1 MAGTGGGLLS
11 AFLNIAQVIGKI
23 QTTLA
28 AGLPQITLPVAT
40 AQGGTG
46 TINGVPSVIG
56 FATAS
61 GATVP
66 TNTTIYLGNFGASAT
81 ESTVS
86 LPVPFPC
93 TVRNL
98 QAYASAAPGAAQTFT
113 YTLRKNG
120 VAQAVTT
127 SLSGASQTT
136 NSDTTHSV
144 SYGAGDT
151 IDIQLVTSN
160 GAAVAAHLLS
170 VEVDKNP

>member
-1 MAGTGGGLLS
+1 MADFSSFVS
-11 AFLNIAQVIGKI
+11 AFLNFTQNVANIA
-23 QTTLA
+23 TTLSK
-28 AGLPQITLPVAT
+28 GLPQISLPVTT
-40 AQGGTG
+40 ANGGTG
-46 TINGVPSVIG
+46 TANGVPAPLG
-56 FATAS
+56 FSTAS
-61 GATVP
+61 GATVA
-66 TNTTIYLGNFGASAT
+66 TNTTIYLGNFGANAT
-81 ESTVS
+81 ENTVAMP
-86 LPVPFPC
+86 LPFPC

-98 QAYASAAPGAAQTFT
+98 VVVASAAPGAAQTFT

-151 IDIQLVTSN
+151 IDVQLVTSN
-160 GAAVAAHLLS
+160 GAAVAAHLVS